1 MKKLLIFIFCYFL
14 SISQT
19 FASQIGR
26 GELSIDDF
34 TVSRFIE
41 YIRGSKGQTPFLFI
55 VSEGPRNWSTYFY
68 CPAGLNSCG
77 DRGGVAEAIKTA

>member
-1 MKKLLIFIFCYFL
+1 MKKLLIFILCYFL

-41 YIRGSKGQTPFLFI
+41 YIRDSKGQTP
-55 VSEGPRNWSTYFY
+55 Y
-68 CPAGLNSCG
+68 
-77 DRGGVAEAIKTA
+77 